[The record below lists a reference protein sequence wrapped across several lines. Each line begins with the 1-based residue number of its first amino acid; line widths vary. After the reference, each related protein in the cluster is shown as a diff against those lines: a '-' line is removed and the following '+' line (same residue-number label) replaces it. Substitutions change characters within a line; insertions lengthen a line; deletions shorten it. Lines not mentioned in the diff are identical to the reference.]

1 MESTTQTAIIRR
13 WGLFYGWWIVGLGFF
28 LATLSAGSAFYAF
41 GLFIVPFQEDF
52 GWGRGAVSGAI
63 SLHFLIVG
71 LSGPIVGRLMDRYGP
86 RYLLLFG
93 LALAGVSYLLLSFI
107 SSLLLLYILWG
118 VLAIGTAFFGV
129 VPIGIMVS
137 QWFTQKRGMAMGIA
151 MAGIAFG
158 GLAMAPIT
166 GSVIE
171 GVSWQG
177 AARVLGLVL
186 LILPAPFVLFIVR
199 SAPIRVPQPTENDAR
214 AAGAP
219 PTESMASTV
228 AWTTKAA
235 IRTPTFWFASGA
247 FFLASTATVGVLQH
261 QASFLRDFALAP
273 TIAALGVGITS
284 GIGGVG
290 KLFFGYI
297 SDRVPVRYAALL
309 SFGSQATALTL
320 LLTTQQTWALWIF
333 VVLFGVGMGAIVV
346 LVPLLV
352 AELFGTMSFG
362 TLFGTINLVQGLGLA
377 IGPWAAGRI
386 FDAFGSYTIA
396 FQASLALYAVAT
408 LLVFLAR
415 RPQNVSPSNPGLLPV
430 SSEPAR

>member
-1 MESTTQTAIIRR
+1 MESTTQTITVKR
-13 WGLFYGWWIVGLGFF
+13 WGLFYGWWIVALGFL
-28 LATLSAGSAFYAF
+28 LATLFAGSAFYAF
-41 GLFIVPFQEDF
+41 GLFIVPFQEEF
-52 GWGRGAVSGAI
+52 GWGRGVISGAI

-71 LSGPIVGRLMDRYGP
+71 LSGPFVGRLMDRYGP

-93 LALAGVSYLLLSFI
+93 LALAGVSYLLLPFT
-107 SSLLLLYILWG
+107 SSLLLLYALWG
-118 VLAIGTAFFGV
+118 VLGVGTAFFGV

-137 QWFTQKRGMAMGIA
+137 QWFTQRRGMAMGIA

-166 GSVIE
+166 GSLIE
-171 GVSWQG
+171 GVGWQG

-186 LILPAPFVLFIVR
+186 LILPAPFVLLMVR
-199 SAPIRVPQPTENDAR
+199 SAPVNVPQPRENGTT
-214 AAGAP
+214 GAP
-219 PTESMASTV
+219 SPEPMASKV
-228 AWTTKAA
+228 AWTTKTA
-235 IRTPTFWFASGA
+235 IRTPAFWLAAGA

-284 GIGGVG
+284 GIGGIG

-297 SDRVPVRYAALL
+297 SDRVPVRYAAFL
-309 SFGSQATALTL
+309 SFGSQAAALTL

-396 FQASLALYAVAT
+396 FQASLALYAAAT

-415 RPQNVSPSNPGLLPV
+415 RPQNVPPSNPGLLPV
-430 SSEPAR
+430 TSEPKA